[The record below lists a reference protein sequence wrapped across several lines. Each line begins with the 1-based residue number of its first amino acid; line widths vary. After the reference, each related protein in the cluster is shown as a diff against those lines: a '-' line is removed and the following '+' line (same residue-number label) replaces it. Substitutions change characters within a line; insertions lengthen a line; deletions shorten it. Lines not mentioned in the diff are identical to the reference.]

1 LCIVQRY
8 FAHLLLV
15 FYVFAVFAVLYCAV
29 LRCAALWYWRTT
41 PILGP
46 GSAPPHREEYVLL
59 QPKFVLPEFFMHVQF
74 PALENGVS
82 SASAAAAA
90 TKIFDHGKGI
100 SPLLTLPPDAQVQ
113 QQQQRKPD
121 GSEHGAVFPLENMMF
136 RNALAAASGS
146 SVEQQPQPA
155 PMHPQEAL
163 MKKQHIVESLQ
174 RAVVN
179 FKGITDT
186 LLCQYAAKIRKNT
199 SP

>member
-1 LCIVQRY
+1 
-8 FAHLLLV
+8 
-15 FYVFAVFAVLYCAV
+15 
-29 LRCAALWYWRTT
+29 
-41 PILGP
+41 
-46 GSAPPHREEYVLL
+46 
-59 QPKFVLPEFFMHVQF
+59 MHVQF

-90 TKIFDHGKGI
+90 SKGVDHGKGI
-100 SPLLTLPPDAQVQ
+100 SPLFTLPPDAQV
-113 QQQQRKPD
+113 QQQRKPD

-136 RNALAAASGS
+136 RSALAAAASGS
-146 SVEQQPQPA
+146 SVEQPPQPA

-163 MKKQHIVESLQ
+163 MKKQLIVESLQ